1 MEYNFNEKEKEM
13 GLPVWQSPKYIE
25 SKKKAIEMIESK
37 KYDLSTADF
46 WILMNKTKDGSK
58 MAYTGLII
66 SHNGCLKIND
76 NLETKV
82 NPKCFTLDKDGYAN
96 SLVYTYIDDDTF
108 EVGEFNATN
117 GKNAYPYAMAFK
129 RCFDRVVLKKSK
141 LAYSGIYS
149 EVEADEFKEQ
159 IEPQEITQEEAENYT
174 LTFGKYKD
182 YTISEILDDGDDTYV
197 EWLLG
202 NTKDERL
209 KQIIYTI
216 TGWKEPNEEE
226 QQEKLELMVRLN
238 NLVEQT
244 NQNRETLYKKYKV
257 TSDKDMTIADLKD
270 AIGILEK
277 KVGE

>member
-1 MEYNFNEKEKEM
+1 MNYSFNEKKEEM

-37 KYDLSTADF
+37 KYDLSEADF
-46 WILMNKTKDGSK
+46 WILMNKTRDGSK

-82 NPKCFTLDKDGYAN
+82 NPKCFTLDKEGYAN
-96 SLVYTYIDDDTF
+96 SLVYTYVDEDTF
-108 EVGEFNATN
+108 EVGEFNSTN

-159 IEPQEITQEEAENYT
+159 IEVKEVTQEEADNYT
-174 LTFGKYKD
+174 LPFGKYKGKKL
-182 YTISEILDDGDDTYV
+182 TEVPEEYV
-197 EWLLG
+197 DWLLE
-202 NTKDERL
+202 NNINERIL
-209 KQIIYTI
+209 KIIELA
-216 TGWKEPNEEE
+216 TGKVLPDEEE
-226 QQEKLELMVRLN
+226 QNEKLKLMVEFED
-238 NLVEQT
+238 LVKD
-244 NQNRETLYKKYKV
+244 NDKGRNAIYNHYKV
-257 TSDKDMTIADLKD
+257 DSDKDMSLEQLKE
-270 AIGILEK
+270 AINGIKGK
-277 KVGE
+277 KDE